1 MNDDA
6 KRRAERAR
14 ELRDDIAAEE
24 TDHTAPSETWR
35 PGESPAE
42 YVHRRM
48 HEVGEPAGDS
58 NDDKPSGGS

>member
-1 MNDDA
+1 MNDEDA

-14 ELRDDIAAEE
+14 ELREDIEAVE
-24 TDHTAPSETWR
+24 TDDAPPSEAWR

-48 HEVGEPAGDS
+48 HEAGESEGDAP
-58 NDDKPSGGS
+58 DG